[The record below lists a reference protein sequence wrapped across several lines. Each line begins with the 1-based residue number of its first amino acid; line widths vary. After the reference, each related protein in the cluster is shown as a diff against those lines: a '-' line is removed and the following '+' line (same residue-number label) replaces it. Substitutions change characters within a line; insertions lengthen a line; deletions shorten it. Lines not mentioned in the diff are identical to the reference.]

1 MIDSTAMKR
10 SSLRRA
16 LSLATVV
23 MASTATVA
31 PYSARLR
38 AEEPSRTPL
47 RLEPKRLPAVVDEG
61 ESRSARPDAARLV
74 ELVQAEKVKRK
85 PVKDAGVQTCSAE
98 FDALVDSWLEA
109 GDEEKRIAPQRW
121 LRSTSATASTD
132 VARRLI
138 VQADREFKIKAWV
151 SAETSAW
158 NAIRWAAESVDLAA
172 REQGEN
178 PSPSALQRLQMAR
191 DAMREAREFAGVFG
205 PLDAEAIHRMAIS
218 HQTDLLDD
226 EPLTGLTATDAADR
240 YLDHARVLLAPVA
253 SQSVEAAA
261 AMDLLASIYLHRA
274 DPKTL
279 PSATALCLRR
289 AALQGQPD
297 NASLAARLG
306 MHLADLGLF
315 QEARWALEHSLAI
328 KDDPQ
333 TTAALVQLLQRSGR
347 PEEAE
352 PLLSQL
358 QNQLHGQSRLASG
371 SLSGDPDRGLAFGAP
386 RSTPRL
392 PEIVELTPD
401 AFAKIS
407 KPVNPV
413 ARVERRV
420 EATPASTRLEKSP
433 DKIEPEEKAAP
444 SQEQSKAVGEEKV
457 GWMHRLFRP
466 FKQVW

>member
-1 MIDSTAMKR
+1 MATTAP
-10 SSLRRA
+10 
-16 LSLATVV
+16 LAPF
-23 MASTATVA
+23 SD
-31 PYSARLR
+31 LLH
-38 AEEPSRTPL
+38 AEQPSGVPL
-47 RLEPKRLPAVVDEG
+47 RLEPKRLPAVVDRQEG
-61 ESRSARPDAARLV
+61 RPAREAFTSSAEPSQVVEANLRSVNDG
-74 ELVQAEKVKRK
+74 
-85 PVKDAGVQTCSAE
+85 GVQTCSAE
-98 FDALVDSWLEA
+98 FDALVDSWFAAEEA
-109 GDEEKRIAPQRW
+109 EKRSVPQRW
-121 LRSTSATASTD
+121 LRSTSATASTE

-138 VQADREFKIKAWV
+138 DQANGEFKIKAWL

-172 REQGEN
+172 RERGES

-191 DAMREAREFAGVFG
+191 DAMREAREFSGVFG
-205 PLDAEAIHRMAIS
+205 PLDPEAIRRMAIS

-226 EPLTGLTATDAADR
+226 EPLAGLRAVDAADR

-253 SQSVEAAA
+253 RQSVEAAA

-306 MHLADLGLF
+306 MHLADLGLV

-333 TTAALVQLLQRSGR
+333 TTAALVQLLKRSSH

-358 QNQLHGQSRLASG
+358 EKQLHGQTRLVSG
-371 SLSGDPDRGLAFGAP
+371 SLSGDPDGGLAFGAP
-386 RSTPRL
+386 RSTPRI
-392 PEIVELTPD
+392 PEIVELTPS

-407 KPVNPV
+407 KPVNPGD
-413 ARVERRV
+413 RTDRRI
-420 EATPASTRLEKSP
+420 EATPASTRLETSNAIQSEGKTP
-433 DKIEPEEKAAP
+433 PPETESNAG
-444 SQEQSKAVGEEKV
+444 GEEKV
-457 GWMHRLFRP
+457 GWMRRLFRP